1 MFLKCTNYRKDLE
14 TAAGR
19 LASVAEERNSYRN
32 QVHEMNIALKNSLEH
47 IKRLRAKAAKSS
59 SGRQSTSL
67 SRCTSPKSI
76 SSSTEASM
84 DEREADLSEIL
95 QRTTT
100 PAGKNLSHLQNCLTS
115 LKSEMAVL
123 QSRLAPSSG
132 STAMSQEEQ
141 PYLVPEQY
149 TE

>member
-1 MFLKCTNYRKDLE
+1 M
-14 TAAGR
+14 
-19 LASVAEERNSYRN
+19 VAEERNSYRN

-59 SGRQSTSL
+59 PSRPSTSL

-76 SSSTEASM
+76 ASSTETSLS
-84 DEREADLSEIL
+84 EREADLNDLI

-100 PAGKNLSHLQNCLTS
+100 PAGKNLSHLQNCLAS

-123 QSRLAPSSG
+123 QSRLAPQANGTNAFPAEVS
-132 STAMSQEEQ
+132 AVAPQNF
-141 PYLVPEQY
+141 